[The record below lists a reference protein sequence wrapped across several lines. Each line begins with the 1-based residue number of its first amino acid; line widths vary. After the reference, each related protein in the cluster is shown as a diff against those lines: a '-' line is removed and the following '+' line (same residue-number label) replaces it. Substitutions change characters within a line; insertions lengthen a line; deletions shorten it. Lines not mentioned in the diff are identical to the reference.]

1 MAQSDTLHPSENPGP
16 TLGHERCERE
26 RPMRFIASF
35 FVLALVACGGSAESV
50 TDPSS
55 SPAPSGSS
63 SQSPGTS
70 ENPESPEGPYYASDP
85 TQAGV
90 FHKEQVDATNLRIDS
105 NYHFEWTI
113 SGCDFGGGDEGRWES
128 HSEGGIVL
136 LPNTG
141 KPYFEWSHEGFKD
154 RAVSLRLTHEGDDV
168 KITGSM
174 EDGSVITQT
183 WKGGCACAVCGGN
196 LGPTGQEECKAPLP
210 EICVPVKI

>member
-1 MAQSDTLHPSENPGP
+1 
-16 TLGHERCERE
+16 
-26 RPMRFIASF
+26 MRFIASLL
-35 FVLALVACGGSAESV
+35 VLALVACGGSAESV
-50 TDPSS
+50 SDPSS
-55 SPAPSGSS
+55 STAPAPSGSS
-63 SQSPGTS
+63 SQGPG
-70 ENPESPEGPYYASDP
+70 NPESPEGPYYGSDP
-85 TQAGV
+85 KQAGV

-128 HSEGGIVL
+128 HTEGGIVL

-141 KPYFEWSHEGFKD
+141 KTYFEWSHEGFKD
-154 RAVSLRLTHEGDDV
+154 RAVSLRLTREGDDV
-168 KITGSM
+168 KIAGSM
-174 EDGSVITQT
+174 EDGTVISQT